1 MAISITSV
9 KIIGIV
15 FAVLW
20 SAIFGI
26 INAKIIDFLF
36 LNIIDDKDHKKYL
49 TNFQSV
55 LFILGLTICISILCF
70 FGRNIIER
78 IPFILENVQGFKF
91 NQLKEIKGGSL
102 LLFFSILFSSAYYKG
117 INRIKKIN

>member
-1 MAISITSV
+1 MVISFTSV

-26 INAKIIDFLF
+26 INAKIIDFCF
-36 LNIIDDKDHKKYL
+36 LNVIDDKDNKKYL

-70 FGRNIIER
+70 FGRNIIEQ

-102 LLFFSILFSSAYYKG
+102 LLFFSVLFSSAYYKG

>member
-1 MAISITSV
+1 MAISFTSV